1 MSTIIFMVS
10 FKVSKDTQMKA
21 IVCTKYGPP
30 EVLQLKEVEKPT
42 PKDNEVLVKIF
53 AVVVGIE
60 DPMQRKGKPY
70 FGRIFVGFTKPRRPI
85 LGTEFSGEIEAVGK
99 NVKLFKKGDKV
110 FGSTDARFGCNAEY
124 MCMPEDGFL
133 SIKLPKISYEE
144 AAPVCGALQA
154 WNLLK
159 SKANIQSGQKVLIND
174 ASGSIGSAAVQIAKI
189 FGAEVTGVSCTDN
202 LEFVK
207 SLGADKVIDY
217 TTEDF
222 TQNGQAYDAILD
234 VTGKPSFTHSK
245 NSLKKRGFYLTTYPK
260 LSVLLQ
266 MFLTGIFNGKKVI
279 FSATGLIP
287 VSKRLKFLKDLI
299 LLFEEGKLKTIIDRN
314 YRLDQIVKAHRYV
327 EQGHMRGNVVI
338 SVEHRDCNRFCVNS

>member
-1 MSTIIFMVS
+1 
-10 FKVSKDTQMKA
+10 MKA

-30 EVLQLKEVEKPT
+30 EVLQLKDIEKPT

-70 FGRIFVGFTKPRRPI
+70 FVRIFVGFTKPRRPI
-85 LGTEFSGEIEAVGK
+85 LGTEFSGEIEVVGK
-99 NVKLFKKGDKV
+99 NVKLFKKGDEV

-159 SKANIQSGQKVLIND
+159 AKANIQSGQKVLIND

-189 FGAEVTGVSCTDN
+189 FGAEVTGVSYTDN
-202 LEFVK
+202 LGFVK
-207 SLGADKVIDY
+207 SLGADRVIDC

-222 TQNGQAYDAILD
+222 TQNGQTYDIILD
-234 VTGKPSFTHSK
+234 VTGKPSFIHCR
-245 NSLKKRGFYLTTYPK
+245 NSLKKRGFYLTTYPT

-299 LLFEEGKLKTIIDRN
+299 LLFGEGKIKTIIDRN
-314 YRLDQIVKAHRYV
+314 YRLDQIVKAHQYV
-327 EQGHMRGNVVI
+327 EQGHIRGNIVI
-338 SVEHRDCNRFCVNS
+338 SVEHNIKAEQIAEPEIHGHG